1 MVTSSNQ
8 NYTNLL
14 SMKDTVSLGPVSLHL
29 LLAEMAM
36 VKVVF
41 TCTLLGFSLT
51 VMVVFVHS
59 PHAVVMFAISDV
71 EDTLIS

>member
-1 MVTSSNQ
+1 MR
-8 NYTNLL
+8 
-14 SMKDTVSLGPVSLHL
+14 PVSLHL

-51 VMVVFVHS
+51 VTVVLVHS
-59 PHAVVMFAISDV
+59 PHAVVVFSIPDV

>member
-1 MVTSSNQ
+1 
-8 NYTNLL
+8 
-14 SMKDTVSLGPVSLHL
+14 MKDTVPMRPVSLHL
-29 LLAEMAM
+29 LLAEMAI

-51 VMVVFVHS
+51 FMVVLVHS